1 MHGWQMETCTDMTG
15 KHQDLF
21 INGPFTLA
29 PNGMQVNTRILS
41 RKTDGAGSKT
51 AARQMVT
58 SGGKMSHEARIR
70 ACLGQVAPLSAR
82 IIAAGTGLTIEQV
95 CRRLPYMSDTM
106 VDGTIDG
113 EQAWRLI

>member
-1 MHGWQMETCTDMTG
+1 MTG
-15 KHQDLF
+15 AQSTFFAD
-21 INGPFTLA
+21 GPLTSE
-29 PNGMQVNTRILS
+29 PNGMQVNTLLLS
-41 RKTDGAGSKT
+41 RKTDGTGSKR

-106 VDGTIDG
+106 KDGIMDG
-113 EQAWRLI
+113 EQAWRLIWESE